1 MQGLGKRLRERAAE
15 LGLSDSE
22 VARRLD
28 MSQARYH
35 NYVAETAEPDLG
47 SLLRICRVLSTT
59 PDSILGLGDTPVL
72 DADDAL
78 RCKLVSA
85 VNALKGEALA
95 YTVDIAEAMVASQRR
110 RSSTKP
116 KRHRGRNMPQA

>member
-22 VARRLD
+22 VARR
-28 MSQARYH
+28 
-35 NYVAETAEPDLG
+35 

-59 PDSILGLGDTPVL
+59 PDSILGLGETQVVEE
-72 DADDAL
+72 DDLL
-78 RCKLVSA
+78 RCKLMSAVSA
-85 VNALKGEALA
+85 LQGDALA

-116 KRHRGRNMPQA
+116 KRHRGRNIP